1 MKAPILTTT
10 ARRQFIKNAAILAP
24 AITLFP
30 SWLTASTGSRLRVA
44 FIGAGT
50 WGQQYLQTAL
60 QHKGLEVRAI
70 CEHDAT
76 AIQQTKQIFNKAG
89 ISLPALYNEGATD
102 FKNLL
107 ARTDVDAVIIATPW
121 HTHYE
126 IAKAALLAGKH
137 VACGA
142 IMGSTVEEHWDIVN
156 TSKKTGK
163 QYVTLDEQS
172 HRRDLM
178 AVSNLVNEGKLG
190 ELKSIHAGAAYS
202 TLSNA
207 ATGNMQP
214 YPVYPA
220 AATANLLGISA
231 ANKYVSLSV
240 QQHKQD
246 YVVNKVNAATGKSNT
261 YISQGLVSTIYLGTS
276 NNQSVILQSNFNKE
290 ESISTGFR
298 LMATRGSWM
307 DVWKQVQI
315 TGENSIRL
323 SVEDNNPH
331 WNTGLAQY
339 KQAPDEENLA
349 LALHEFVSAVQQPA
363 KENLPVFAAAT
374 NSVIGVL
381 ANQSAQQGGAT
392 IQFPNFYS

>member
-1 MKAPILTTT
+1 MKAPTPTTT

-30 SWLTASTGSRLRVA
+30 SWLTASTGSRLRIA

-76 AIQQTKQIFNKAG
+76 AIQQTKQIFGKAG
-89 ISLPALYNEGATD
+89 IALPALYNEGSAD
-102 FKNLL
+102 YKKLL

-156 TSKKTGK
+156 TSKQTGR

-172 HRRDLM
+172 YRRDLM
-178 AVSNLVNEGKLG
+178 AVSTLMSEGKLG
-190 ELKSIHAGAAYS
+190 EIQSIHAGASYTS
-202 TLSNA
+202 LDNA
-207 ATGNMQP
+207 TTSSSQP

-220 AATANLLGISA
+220 TATANLLGICA
-231 ANKYVSLSV
+231 TNQFVSLSV
-240 QQHKQD
+240 QQRQQD
-246 YVVNKVNAATGKSNT
+246 YVVGKVHSQTNKRYNYVTR
-261 YISQGLVSTIYLGTS
+261 GLVNTIHLGTS

-290 ESISTGFR
+290 ERMSTGFR
-298 LMATRGSWM
+298 LLATGGSWM

-315 TGENSIRL
+315 TGESAIRL
-323 SVEDNNPH
+323 SIENNNAH

-339 KQAPDEENLA
+339 KQATVEENLA
-349 LALHEFVSAVQQPA
+349 MALHEFVSAVQQPA
-363 KENLPVFAAAT
+363 KENLPVYAAAT

-381 ANQSAQQGGAT
+381 AEQSAQQGGAT

>member
-1 MKAPILTTT
+1 MKAPKLTPT

-44 FIGAGT
+44 FIGAGA

-60 QHKGLEVRAI
+60 QHKGLDVRAI

-172 HRRDLM
+172 YRRDLM
-178 AVSNLVNEGKLG
+178 AVSSLVNEGKLG
-190 ELKSIHAGAAYS
+190 QLQSIHAGAAYS

-207 ATGNMQP
+207 AIDNMQP

-231 ANKYVSLSV
+231 VNKYVSLSV
-240 QQHKQD
+240 QQRQQD
-246 YVVNKVNAATGKSNT
+246 YLVGRVHAQTNKRYNYVTSGLINT
-261 YISQGLVSTIYLGTS
+261 INLGTS
-276 NNQSVILQSNFNKE
+276 NNQSVILQSNFNKGE
-290 ESISTGFR
+290 NISTGFR
-298 LMATRGSWM
+298 LLATGGSWM

-323 SVEDNNPH
+323 SIEDNNPH

-339 KQAPDEENLA
+339 KQAPVEENLA
-349 LALHEFVSAVQQPA
+349 MALHEFVSAVQQPA
-363 KENLPVFAAAT
+363 KENLPVYAAAT

-381 ANQSAQQGGAT
+381 ANQSAQQNGAT
-392 IQFPNFYS
+392 IQFPNFYL

>member
-1 MKAPILTTT
+1 MKAPKLTPT

-30 SWLTASTGSRLRVA
+30 SWLTASTSSRLRVA
-44 FIGAGT
+44 FIGAGA

-60 QHKGLEVRAI
+60 QHKRLDVRAI
-70 CEHDAT
+70 CEHDAI

-89 ISLPALYNEGATD
+89 ITLPALYNEGATD
-102 FKNLL
+102 YKNLL

-190 ELKSIHAGAAYS
+190 ELQSIHAGADYS

-207 ATGNMQP
+207 TTGNLQP

-231 ANKYVSLSV
+231 ANKYVSLSI
-240 QQHKQD
+240 QQRQQD
-246 YVVNKVNAATGKSNT
+246 YVVGKVNSQTNNRYNYVTSGLINT
-261 YISQGLVSTIYLGTS
+261 IHLGTS

-298 LMATRGSWM
+298 LLATGGSWM
-307 DVWKQVQI
+307 DLWKQVQI

-323 SVEDNNPH
+323 SIEDNNPH

-339 KQAPDEENLA
+339 KQAPVEENLA
-349 LALHEFVSAVQQPA
+349 MALHEFVSAVQQPA
-363 KENLPVFAAAT
+363 KENLPVYAAAT

-392 IQFPNFYS
+392 IQFPNFYL

>member
-1 MKAPILTTT
+1 MKAPKLTPT

-60 QHKGLEVRAI
+60 QHKGLDVRAI
-70 CEHDAT
+70 CEYDAT

-172 HRRDLM
+172 YRRDLM

-190 ELKSIHAGAAYS
+190 ELRSIHAGAAYS
-202 TLSNA
+202 TLNNA
-207 ATGNMQP
+207 ATDNMQP

-231 ANKYVSLSV
+231 NNKYVSLSV
-240 QQHKQD
+240 QQRQQD
-246 YVVNKVNAATGKSNT
+246 YLVGKVHAQTNKKYNYVTS
-261 YISQGLVSTIYLGTS
+261 GLVNTIHLGTS
-276 NNQSVILQSNFNKE
+276 NNQSVILQSNFNKGE
-290 ESISTGFR
+290 NISTGFR
-298 LMATRGSWM
+298 LLATGGSWM

-323 SVEDNNPH
+323 SIEDNNPQ
-331 WNTGLAQY
+331 WNTGLSQY
-339 KQAPDEENLA
+339 KQAPVEENLA
-349 LALHEFVSAVQQPA
+349 MALHEFVSAVQQPA
-363 KENLPVFAAAT
+363 KENLPVYAAAT

-392 IQFPNFYS
+392 IQFPNFYL

>member
-1 MKAPILTTT
+1 MKAPKPTTT

-30 SWLTASTGSRLRVA
+30 SWLTASTGSRLRIA

-60 QHKGLEVRAI
+60 QHKGIDVRAI

-76 AIQQTKQIFNKAG
+76 AVQQTKQIFGKAG
-89 ISLPALYNEGATD
+89 IALPALYNEGSAHY
-102 FKNLL
+102 KKLL

-126 IAKAALLAGKH
+126 IARAALLAGKH

-156 TSKKTGK
+156 TSKQTGR

-172 HRRDLM
+172 YRRDLM

-190 ELKSIHAGAAYS
+190 ELKSIHAGAAYAS
-202 TLSNA
+202 LSNE
-207 ATGNMQP
+207 ATDNRQP

-220 AATANLLGISA
+220 TATANLLGISA
-231 ANKYVSLSV
+231 DNHYVSLSV
-240 QQHKQD
+240 QQCKQD
-246 YVVNKVNAATGKSNT
+246 YVVSKVHSKTNKRYNYVTH
-261 YISQGLVSTIYLGTS
+261 GLVNTIHLGTS

-298 LMATRGSWM
+298 LLATGGSWM
-307 DVWKQVQI
+307 DIWKQVQI

-323 SVEDNNPH
+323 SVEDNNAH

-339 KQAPDEENLA
+339 KQAPVEENLA
-349 LALHEFVSAVQQPA
+349 MALHEFVSAVQQPA
-363 KENLPVFAAAT
+363 KENLPVYAAAT

-381 ANQSAQQGGAT
+381 AHQSAKQGGAA